1 MQYKA
6 LLNSSLWAL
15 ILVYS
20 SVPAAEDVPKNLDSD
35 LSYFF
40 GYSFG
45 NMLKEGGN
53 NEVDL
58 ERLAQGIKDSLAEKA
73 PELTQSQQEAVI
85 ELVKKRRSDLQSRQ
99 GLAMLVQGQEFLAVN
114 AGKEGVKQTASG
126 LQYKVIEEGTGAK
139 PTVDNTVVVH
149 YEGQLIN
156 GQIFDSSRQ
165 RGQPA
170 EFGLGQV
177 IRGWTEGL
185 QLMKEGGKT
194 RLFIPS
200 ELGYGPGGTGNIP
213 ANAVLIFDVELIEI
227 K

>member
-114 AGKEGVKQTASG
+114 AGKEGVKRIASG

>member
-114 AGKEGVKQTASG
+114 ADKEGVKQTASG
-126 LQYKVIEEGTGAK
+126 LQYKVIEEGTGTK
-139 PTVDNTVVVH
+139 PTLDNTVVVH

>member
-1 MQYKA
+1 MQYKS
-6 LLNSSLWAL
+6 LLNSSLLVL
-15 ILVYS
+15 ILVNYS
-20 SVPAAEDVPKNLDSD
+20 ISAAEDAPESLDSD

-45 NMLKEGGN
+45 SMLKEGGN

-58 ERLAQGIKDSLAEKA
+58 ERLAEGIKDSLAEKA

-139 PTVDNTVVVH
+139 PTRGNTVVAH

-156 GQIFDSSRQ
+156 GQIFESSRQ

-170 EFGLGQV
+170 EFVLGQV

-185 QLMKEGGKT
+185 QLMKEGSKT

-200 ELGYGPGGTGNIP
+200 ELGVGIWPTRPWEYYSS
-213 ANAVLIFDVELIEI
+213 
-227 K
+227 

>member
-114 AGKEGVKQTASG
+114 AGKEGVKRTASG

-185 QLMKEGGKT
+185 RLMKEGGKT

>member
-170 EFGLGQV
+170 ECGLGQV

>member
-114 AGKEGVKQTASG
+114 AGKEGVKRTASG

-139 PTVDNTVVVH
+139 PTIDNTVVVH

>member
-114 AGKEGVKQTASG
+114 AGKEGVKRTASG

-139 PTVDNTVVVH
+139 PTIDNTVVVH

-170 EFGLGQV
+170 EFVLGHI
-177 IRGWTEGL
+177 IRGLTEGL
-185 QLMKEGGKT
+185 QLMKEGGMT

-200 ELGYGPGGTGNIP
+200 ELGYGQRHTEIIP
-213 ANAVLIFDVELIEI
+213 TNAVLIFDVELIEI

>member
-139 PTVDNTVVVH
+139 PTIDNTVVVH

-185 QLMKEGGKT
+185 RLMKEGGKT

>member
-139 PTVDNTVVVH
+139 PTLDNTVVVH

-185 QLMKEGGKT
+185 RLMKEGGKT

>member
-114 AGKEGVKQTASG
+114 AGKEGVKRTASG

-139 PTVDNTVVVH
+139 PTRGNTVVAH

-156 GQIFDSSRQ
+156 GQIFESSRQ

-170 EFGLGQV
+170 EFVLGQV

>member
-139 PTVDNTVVVH
+139 PTIDNTVVVH

>member
-58 ERLAQGIKDSLAEKA
+58 ERLAEGIKDSLAEKA

-114 AGKEGVKQTASG
+114 AGKEGVKRTASG

>member
-1 MQYKA
+1 
-6 LLNSSLWAL
+6 
-15 ILVYS
+15 
-20 SVPAAEDVPKNLDSD
+20 VPAAEDVPKNLDSD

-114 AGKEGVKQTASG
+114 AGKEGVKRTASG

>member
-1 MQYKA
+1 MQYKS
-6 LLNSSLWAL
+6 LLNSSLLVL
-15 ILVYS
+15 ILVNYS
-20 SVPAAEDVPKNLDSD
+20 ISAAEDAPESLDSD

-45 NMLKEGGN
+45 SMLKEGGN

-58 ERLAQGIKDSLAEKA
+58 ERLAEGIKDSLAEKA

-114 AGKEGVKQTASG
+114 AGKEGVKRTASG

>member
-114 AGKEGVKQTASG
+114 AGKEGVKRTASG

>member
-114 AGKEGVKQTASG
+114 AGKEGVKRTASG

-200 ELGYGPGGTGNIP
+200 ELGYGQRHTEIIP
-213 ANAVLIFDVELIEI
+213 TNAVLIFDVELVEI

>member
-1 MQYKA
+1 M
-6 LLNSSLWAL
+6 
-15 ILVYS
+15 
-20 SVPAAEDVPKNLDSD
+20 PAAEDVPKNLDSD

-114 AGKEGVKQTASG
+114 AGKEGVKRTASG

>member
-45 NMLKEGGN
+45 KMLKEGGN

-114 AGKEGVKQTASG
+114 AGKEGVKRTASG

-139 PTVDNTVVVH
+139 PTIDNTVVVH

>member
-139 PTVDNTVVVH
+139 PTLDNTVVVH

>member
-1 MQYKA
+1 MQCKA

-114 AGKEGVKQTASG
+114 AGKEGVKRTASG